1 MEAAGRAGL
10 AYVEPAEYAFE
21 KTVYAAG
28 DLAGYIDHTLLKPEA
43 SRDEIDTVCEQAL
56 KYAFA
61 SVCVNPNYA
70 KQVARKLSG
79 SGIKTCCVIGFPFG
93 THAKE
98 IKAAETEK
106 AIDDGAEEVDMV
118 IDIAN
123 VKNGDWRKAYEDIR
137 AVVEAADRKALVKVI
152 IETALLTDEEKV
164 GICTIARL
172 AGADY
177 VKTSTGYSKGGATAE
192 DVELINVN
200 PVDAIL
206 GDEGIVAKYGGEL
219 QRNRCCAQSAY
230 RRRVRIHAGCRCACR
245 RRLEGQAVLQ
255 RTHPGT
261 FRT

>member
-1 MEAAGRAGL
+1 MMDIRKTAMEAAGRAGL

-21 KTVYAAG
+21 KKVYAAG
-28 DLAGYIDHTLLKPEA
+28 ELAGYIDHTLLKPEA
-43 SRDEIDTVCEQAL
+43 SQDEIDTVCEQAL

-61 SVCVNPNYA
+61 SVCVNPTYA

-118 IDIAN
+118 IDVAN

-177 VKTSTGYSKGGATAE
+177 VKTSTGYSKGGATTE
-192 DVELINVN
+192 DVELMRKTVGADMGVKASGGIRTFDDAVN
-200 PVDAIL
+200 MLNAGASRLGCSAGVAI
-206 GDEGIVAKYGGEL
+206 VTA
-219 QRNRCCAQSAY
+219 
-230 RRRVRIHAGCRCACR
+230 
-245 RRLEGQAVLQ
+245 
-255 RTHPGT
+255 
-261 FRT
+261 